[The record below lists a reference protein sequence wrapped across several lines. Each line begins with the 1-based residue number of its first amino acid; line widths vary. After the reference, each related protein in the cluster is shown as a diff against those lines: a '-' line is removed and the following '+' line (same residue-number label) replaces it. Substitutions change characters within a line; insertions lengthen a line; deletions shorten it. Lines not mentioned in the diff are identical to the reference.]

1 MVFLFPMAHV
11 CFGVSPWDGGRTSA
25 GAAMAEA
32 HCVFKSF
39 GDGHFVCCGKG
50 VSDFSYTRP
59 ALSTIHSSIVKSR
72 GIGQTVLAP
81 RLGPQLGPLSREA
94 AARPYNKLR
103 AVNGERASHLENRS
117 AQCSHCSARARHLTE

>member
-32 HCVFKSF
+32 HCIFESF
-39 GDGHFVCCGKG
+39 GDGHVVCCGEG

-72 GIGQTVLAP
+72 GIGQTVLA
-81 RLGPQLGPLSREA
+81 RGLTRRSGPSVA
-94 AARPYNKLR
+94 
-103 AVNGERASHLENRS
+103 
-117 AQCSHCSARARHLTE
+117 

>member
-32 HCVFKSF
+32 HCIFESF
-39 GDGHFVCCGKG
+39 GDGHVVCCGEG

-59 ALSTIHSSIVKSR
+59 ALSTIQSSIVKSR
-72 GIGQTVLAP
+72 GIGQTVLAC
-81 RLGPQLGPLSREA
+81 GW
-94 AARPYNKLR
+94 ARSSGLCRVKQQQR
-103 AVNGERASHLENRS
+103 AHTINLE
-117 AQCSHCSARARHLTE
+117 L